1 MSLDPKGS
9 TRIERVDL
17 YPTPLWMANMSVNTQ
32 QERKVSLNEDLLSF
46 IRGEYDNNPDSPKKS
61 NRAGG
66 WQSRTDLHK
75 EPAMNELGQ
84 QIYNVCKTIF
94 PDINGMNIT
103 QMWAAINF
111 EHSYNVLHCHGTHYD
126 LSGAYYLQIP
136 ENSGRIAFRDPRHA
150 AINHYWSTAK
160 IHRGEWHWRLPVE
173 SDLMLWPSYLD
184 HFVEPSKSKDPRVMI
199 SFDIKFT

>member
-9 TRIERVDL
+9 TTIERVDL
-17 YPTPLWMANMSVNTQ
+17 YPTPLWMSNIGVNTQ

-46 IRGEYDNNPDSPKKS
+46 IRGEYDKNPDSPKKS
-61 NRAGG
+61 NRQGG

-84 QIYNVCKTIF
+84 QVFNVCKTIF
-94 PDINGMNIT
+94 PDITGMNIT
-103 QMWAAINF
+103 QMW
-111 EHSYNVLHCHGTHYD
+111 
-126 LSGAYYLQIP
+126 
-136 ENSGRIAFRDPRHA
+136 A

-160 IHRGEWHWRLPVE
+160 IHKGEWHWRLPVE
-173 SDLMLWPSYLD
+173 SDLMLWPPYLD